1 MGSEVC
7 AEDLTDAVNS
17 FENPTLRSI
26 LAANLNGT
34 VYEIDANQT
43 STKGEIQCDTGYVSS
58 GVDCGKSCWY
68 FYRKNCPRKSAL
80 LCTVVGWPF
89 ITILVLILCLILQK
103 DSNNCKI
110 AAYNTC
116 IRIDRPSPNPS

>member
-26 LAANLNGT
+26 LAANLSGT

-43 STKGEIQCDTGYVSS
+43 SAKGEIQCDTGYVSS
-58 GVDCGKSCWY
+58 GVDCGKSLWY
-68 FYRKNCPRKSAL
+68 FYRRKLSTKICAFMYSSRMAFYNNS
-80 LCTVVGWPF
+80 CHNIVFNFTKGQQQ
-89 ITILVLILCLILQK
+89 LQ
-103 DSNNCKI
+103 SSGI
-110 AAYNTC
+110 
-116 IRIDRPSPNPS
+116 